1 MNHLT
6 FDDLKQ
12 IITECAGQDDQLP
25 LDEDALDT
33 TFSDL
38 GYDSLAVLETAA
50 AVTQRCAV
58 RLTDDEFSVL
68 NTPRDVLD
76 RVNGAMVR
84 QA

>member
-1 MNHLT
+1 MSHLT

-12 IITECAGQDDQLP
+12 IITECAGQDEQLP
-25 LDEDALDT
+25 LGEDALDT

-58 RLTDDEFSVL
+58 ELADDEFTVL
-68 NTPRDVLD
+68 STPREVLD
-76 RVNGAMVR
+76 RVNGAVAR
-84 QA
+84 PA